1 MEVSLHFRLPSDPR
15 FLIVVR
21 AAMEELSSAFGLPR
35 VDSRGVALAVDEAL
49 ANIIRHSYE
58 GVYDR
63 SIEIRCQARRGLLE
77 LTILDQGKP
86 PDPSRL
92 EALLP
97 DQTALSGR
105 GMHIIRK
112 VMDEVRYRRVARG
125 NQLKLSKLLPLSET
139 PACDAKEP
147 A

>member
-1 MEVSLHFRLPSDPR
+1 MEVSVQFRLPSDPR

-35 VDSRGVALAVDEAL
+35 VDCRGVALAVDEAL
-49 ANIIRHSYE
+49 ANIIRHA
-58 GVYDR
+58 YDGGCDR
-63 SIEIRCQARRGLLE
+63 PIEIRCRARSGLLE
-77 LTILDQGKP
+77 LTLLDQGKS

-92 EALLP
+92 EPHLP
-97 DQTALSGR
+97 DQTALGGR

-125 NQLKLSKLLPLSET
+125 NQLKLSKRLPLSET
-139 PACDAKEP
+139 TSGDAKEG

>member
-1 MEVSLHFRLPSDPR
+1 MEVSVQFRLPSDPR

-35 VDSRGVALAVDEAL
+35 VDCRGVALAVDEAL
-49 ANIIRHSYE
+49 ANIIRHAYD
-58 GVYDR
+58 GVCDQP
-63 SIEIRCQARRGLLE
+63 IEIRCRARRGRLE
-77 LTILDQGKP
+77 LKFLDQGKA

-105 GMHIIRK
+105 GVHIIRR
-112 VMDEVRYRRVARG
+112 VMDEVSYRRLRAG
-125 NQLKLSKLLPLSET
+125 NQLKLSKRLPLLET
-139 PACDAKEP
+139 PAGEGKEQ